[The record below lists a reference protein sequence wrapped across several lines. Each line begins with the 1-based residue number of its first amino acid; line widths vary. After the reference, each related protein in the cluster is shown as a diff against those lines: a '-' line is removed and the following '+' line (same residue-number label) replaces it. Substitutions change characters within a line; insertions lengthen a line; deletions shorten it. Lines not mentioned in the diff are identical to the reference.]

1 MLTSLEMRFMWFK
14 RLSPL
19 KALFFFNR
27 YLSAAI
33 LVCVLCF
40 GSEPCMIDIAATNVF
55 LVGRM
60 PSVRELTIWSLPAR

>member
-1 MLTSLEMRFMWFK
+1 MQTDSRAINICMLTSLEMRFMWFK

-27 YLSAAI
+27 YLTAAI

-40 GSEPCMIDIAATNVF
+40 SHRVMHN
-55 LVGRM
+55 
-60 PSVRELTIWSLPAR
+60 